1 MILVIDIGT
10 TSVRVATMNVNG
22 EIVDFR
28 QQQQPPST
36 PFPGL
41 VEFDPTTLSRSV
53 IELASAV
60 ATAAGA
66 ITGVAIT
73 TQRASTV
80 VWHRSSG
87 EPIGP
92 GLSWQDLRTVGECM
106 TAKSE
111 HGVAVAP
118 NQSATKAQWLLNS
131 VENARGLDLCI
142 GTIDSWIVWA
152 LSGGR
157 SHVTDHTNAAV
168 TGWYSPQSG
177 NWDERLCEVFDTP
190 MSMLPTIV
198 DSVGECAIAHAL
210 PGSPPIVAVIGDQQ
224 ASLVG
229 QGCVSPG
236 LAKITFGT
244 GGMLDTVITENSP
257 LAHSTRRGD
266 GGCFG
271 IVAWAEAG
279 QRVFGAESIMLA
291 AGSNIDWLRD
301 DLGLIATSAESDD
314 VASQC
319 ETTEG
324 VLFVPAPLGIGTPH
338 WDYGARSTF
347 VGLTRG
353 TTRAH
358 MVRAVLEGVAHRGAD
373 LVDAVSTDAGVDV
386 DVIRVDGGM
395 SSNPTFVQALANF
408 TGLNVEVSPHTEGTT
423 IGAGRL
429 ALVGTGEVATVA
441 DTAEMW
447 NPSQVL
453 YPDLSFDRTVART
466 IWQKATT
473 RSLGWIPELSSLDF

>member
-1 MILVIDIGT
+1 MILVIDVGT
-10 TSVRVATMNVNG
+10 TSIRVATMNSDG
-22 EIVDFR
+22 EIVDFH
-28 QQQQPPST
+28 QEQQPPAT

-41 VEFDPTTLSRSV
+41 VEFDPLALSRAV
-53 IELASAV
+53 IDL
-60 ATAAGA
+60 ATAAIRTAGGIA
-66 ITGVAIT
+66 GVAIT

-80 VWHRSSG
+80 VWNRSTG
-87 EPIGP
+87 EPVGP
-92 GLSWQDLRTVGECM
+92 GLGWQDLRTVGECM

-118 NQSATKAQWLLNS
+118 NQSATKAQWLLDS

-152 LSGGR
+152 LSSGEF
-157 SHVTDHTNAAV
+157 HITDHTNAAV
-168 TGWYSPQSG
+168 TGWYSPQTAS
-177 NWDERLCEVFDTP
+177 WDERLCDVFNTP

-244 GGMLDTVITENSP
+244 GGMLDTVISDGSP
-257 LAHSTRRGD
+257 LAQSTRRGD

-279 QRVFGAESIMLA
+279 QRTFGAESIMLA

-301 DLGLIATSAESDD
+301 DLGLIATSTESHNI
-314 VASQC
+314 ASTC
-319 ETTEG
+319 ASTEG
-324 VLFVPAPLGIGTPH
+324 VMFVPAPLGLGTPH

-373 LVDAVSTDAGVDV
+373 LVEAVIADAKVDV
-386 DVIRVDGGM
+386 DVIRIDGGM
-395 SSNPTFVQALANF
+395 SKNPTFVQALADF
-408 TGLNVEVSPHTEGTT
+408 TGLSIEVSPHTEGTT

-429 ALVGTGEVATVA
+429 ALVGTGEVACVV
-441 DTAEMW
+441 DTARMW
-447 NPSQVL
+447 NPSQVAI
-453 YPDLSFDRTVART
+453 PTDSFDRSTGRAT
-466 IWQKATT
+466 WKKATT

>member
-10 TSVRVATMNVNG
+10 TSVRVATMNVDG

-41 VEFDPTTLSRSV
+41 VEFNPESLSRSV
-53 IELASAV
+53 IELATA
-60 ATAAGA
+60 AAAAAGA
-66 ITGVAIT
+66 ITGVAVT

-80 VWHRSSG
+80 AWDRSTG

-152 LSGGR
+152 LSGGQ

-324 VLFVPAPLGIGTPH
+324 VLFVPAPLGIGTPY

-453 YPDLSFDRTVART
+453 HPDLSFDRTVART

>member
-10 TSVRVATMNVNG
+10 TSVRVATMNVDG

-53 IELASAV
+53 IELASAA
-60 ATAAGA
+60 ATAVGA
-66 ITGVAIT
+66 ITGVAVT

-80 VWHRSSG
+80 AWDRSTG

-152 LSGGR
+152 LSGGQ

-198 DSVGECAIAHAL
+198 DSVGKCAVAHAL

-291 AGSNIDWLRD
+291 AGSNIDWLRE

-395 SSNPTFVQALANF
+395 SANPMFVQALANF

-441 DTAEMW
+441 DTAEMG

-453 YPDLSFDRTVART
+453 
-466 IWQKATT
+466 
-473 RSLGWIPELSSLDF
+473 

>member
-1 MILVIDIGT
+1 MILVIDVGT
-10 TSVRVATMNVNG
+10 TSVRVATMNSEGN
-22 EIVDFR
+22 IVDFH

-41 VEFDPTTLSRSV
+41 VEFDPKMLARTV
-53 IELASAV
+53 IELASSVMTRAQP
-60 ATAAGA
+60 
-66 ITGVAIT
+66 ISGVALT
-73 TQRASTV
+73 TQRGSTV
-80 VWHRSSG
+80 VWDRASG

-92 GLSWQDLRTVGECM
+92 GLSWQDVRTVGECM

-131 VENARGLDLCI
+131 VEHARHRDLCV
-142 GTIDSWIVWA
+142 GTVDSWIVWS
-152 LSGGR
+152 LSQGQ

-168 TGWYSPQSG
+168 TGWYSPHSAD
-177 NWDERLCEVFDTP
+177 WDDRLCAVFDTP
-190 MSMLPTIV
+190 PTMLPHIV
-198 DSVGECAIAHAL
+198 DSVGQCAVAQAL
-210 PGSPPIVAVIGDQQ
+210 PGAPPIVAVIGDQQ

-244 GGMLDTVITENSP
+244 GGMLDTVVSERSP
-257 LAHSTRRGD
+257 LAQSTRRGE

-271 IVAWAEAG
+271 IVAWAEQG
-279 QRVFGAESIMLA
+279 KRVFGAESIMLA

-301 DLGLIATSAESDD
+301 DLNLISSSAESHDI
-314 VASQC
+314 ASMCQS
-319 ETTEG
+319 TEG
-324 VLFVPAPLGIGTPH
+324 VLFVPAPLGLGTPH

-353 TTRAH
+353 TTRSH

-373 LVDAVSTDAGVDV
+373 LVEAVGSDAVANIEVV
-386 DVIRVDGGM
+386 RVDGGM
-395 SSNPTFVQALANF
+395 SRNPTFVQALANF
-408 TGLNVEVSPHTEGTT
+408 TGINVEVSPHTEGTT
-423 IGAGRL
+423 VGAGRL
-429 ALVGTGEVATVA
+429 ALVGLNQIAQVSE
-441 DTAEMW
+441 TAELW
-447 NPSQVL
+447 DPQIVVF
-453 YPDLSFDRTVART
+453 PDNSFDRIGARLQ
-466 IWQKATT
+466 WEKATS

>member
-10 TSVRVATMNVNG
+10 TSVRVATMNVDG

-41 VEFDPTTLSRSV
+41 VEFNPESLSRSV
-53 IELASAV
+53 IELATA
-60 ATAAGA
+60 AAAAAGA
-66 ITGVAIT
+66 ITGVAVT

-80 VWHRSSG
+80 AWDRSTG

-152 LSGGR
+152 LSGGQ

-244 GGMLDTVITENSP
+244 GGMLDTVISENSP

-453 YPDLSFDRTVART
+453 HPDLSFDRTVART
-466 IWQKATT
+466 IWQKATS

>member
-10 TSVRVATMNVNG
+10 TSVRVATMNVDG

-41 VEFDPTTLSRSV
+41 VEFNPESLSRSV
-53 IELASAV
+53 IELATA
-60 ATAAGA
+60 AAAAAGA
-66 ITGVAIT
+66 ITGVAVT

-80 VWHRSSG
+80 AWDRSTG

-152 LSGGR
+152 LSGGQ

-324 VLFVPAPLGIGTPH
+324 VLFVPAPLGIGTPY

-453 YPDLSFDRTVART
+453 HPDLSFDRTAART
-466 IWQKATT
+466 IWQKATR

>member
-1 MILVIDIGT
+1 MILVIDVGT
-10 TSVRVATMNVNG
+10 TSIRVATMSPDG
-22 EIVDFR
+22 EIVSFH
-28 QQQQPPST
+28 QQQQPPET

-41 VEFDPTTLSRSV
+41 VEFDPVSLSRTV
-53 IELASAV
+53 IDL
-60 ATAAGA
+60 ATAAINSTGA
-66 ITGVAIT
+66 VTGVAVT

-80 VWHRSSG
+80 VWNRSTG
-87 EPIGP
+87 APIGP

-106 TAKSE
+106 AAKAN
-111 HGVAVAP
+111 HGVTVAP

-131 VENARGLDLCI
+131 VDHARDENLCV
-142 GTIDSWIVWA
+142 GTIDSWIVWT
-152 LSGGR
+152 LSNGE
-157 SHVTDHTNAAV
+157 SHLTDHTNAAV

-177 NWDERLCEVFDTP
+177 SWDERLCNVFDTP
-190 MSMLPTIV
+190 IAMLPKIV
-198 DSVGECAIAHAL
+198 DSVGECATAHAL
-210 PGSPPIVAVIGDQQ
+210 PGTPPIVAVIGDQQ
-224 ASLVG
+224 ASLIG
-229 QGCVSPG
+229 QGCVTPG

-244 GGMLDTVITENSP
+244 GGMLDTVIADNSP
-257 LAHSTRRGD
+257 LAQRTRRGD

-301 DLGLIATSAESDD
+301 DLGLIASSAQSHDIASTCESTD
-314 VASQC
+314 
-319 ETTEG
+319 G

-358 MVRAVLEGVAHRGAD
+358 MVRAVLEGIAHRGAD
-373 LVDAVSTDAGVDV
+373 LVDAVVADANVDV
-386 DVIRVDGGM
+386 DVIRIDGGM
-395 SSNPTFVQALANF
+395 SKNPTFVQALSDF
-408 TGLNVEVSPHTEGTT
+408 TGLSVEVSPHTEGTT

-429 ALVGTGEVATVA
+429 ALVGTGDISQVV
-441 DTAEMW
+441 DTSEMW
-447 NPSQVL
+447 DPSLVANPR
-453 YPDLSFDRTVART
+453 PSFDRLAARAT
-466 IWQKATT
+466 WQKATI

>member
-1 MILVIDIGT
+1 MILVIDVGT
-10 TSVRVATMNVNG
+10 TSVRVATMNSEGN
-22 EIVDFR
+22 IVDFH

-41 VEFDPTTLSRSV
+41 VEFDPKMLARTV
-53 IELASAV
+53 IELASSVMTRAQP
-60 ATAAGA
+60 
-66 ITGVAIT
+66 ISGVAIT

-80 VWHRSSG
+80 VWDRASG

-131 VENARGLDLCI
+131 VEHARHRDLCV
-142 GTIDSWIVWA
+142 GTVDSWIVWS
-152 LSGGR
+152 LSQGQ

-168 TGWYSPQSG
+168 TGWYSPHLAD
-177 NWDERLCEVFDTP
+177 WDDRLCAVFDTP
-190 MSMLPTIV
+190 PTMLPHIV
-198 DSVGECAIAHAL
+198 DSVGQCAVAQAL
-210 PGSPPIVAVIGDQQ
+210 PGAPPIVAVIGDQQ

-244 GGMLDTVITENSP
+244 GGMLDTVVSERSP
-257 LAHSTRRGD
+257 LAQSTRRGE

-271 IVAWAEAG
+271 IVAWAEQG
-279 QRVFGAESIMLA
+279 KRVFGAESIMLA

-301 DLGLIATSAESDD
+301 DLNLISSSAESHDI
-314 VASQC
+314 ASMCQS
-319 ETTEG
+319 TEG
-324 VLFVPAPLGIGTPH
+324 VLFVPAPLGLGTPH

-353 TTRAH
+353 TTRSH

-373 LVDAVSTDAGVDV
+373 LVEAVGSDAVANIEVV
-386 DVIRVDGGM
+386 RVDGGM
-395 SSNPTFVQALANF
+395 SRNPTFVQALANF
-408 TGLNVEVSPHTEGTT
+408 TGVNVEVSPHTEGTT
-423 IGAGRL
+423 VGAGRL
-429 ALVGTGEVATVA
+429 ALVGLNQIAQVSE
-441 DTAEMW
+441 TAELW
-447 NPSQVL
+447 DPQIVVF
-453 YPDLSFDRTVART
+453 PDNSFDRIGARLQ
-466 IWQKATT
+466 WEKATS

>member
-10 TSVRVATMNVNG
+10 TSIRVATMNVDG

-41 VEFDPTTLSRSV
+41 VEFNPESLSRSV
-53 IELASAV
+53 IELATAA

-66 ITGVAIT
+66 ITGVAVT

-80 VWHRSSG
+80 AWDRSTG
-87 EPIGP
+87 EPIGL

-152 LSGGR
+152 LSGGQ

-177 NWDERLCEVFDTP
+177 DWDERLCEVFDTP

-244 GGMLDTVITENSP
+244 GGMLDTVITEDSP
-257 LAHSTRRGD
+257 LANSTRRGD

-301 DLGLIATSAESDD
+301 DLGLLTASAESAD

-395 SSNPTFVQALANF
+395 SANSIFVQALANF

-441 DTAEMW
+441 DTAQMW

-453 YPDLSFDRTVART
+453 HPDLSFDRAAART

>member
-142 GTIDSWIVWA
+142 GTIDSWIVWV
-152 LSGGR
+152 LSGGQ

-244 GGMLDTVITENSP
+244 GGMLDTVISENSP

-395 SSNPTFVQALANF
+395 STNPTFVQALANF

-441 DTAEMW
+441 DTAEM
-447 NPSQVL
+447 
-453 YPDLSFDRTVART
+453 
-466 IWQKATT
+466 
-473 RSLGWIPELSSLDF
+473 

>member
-10 TSVRVATMNVNG
+10 TSVRVATMNVDG

-41 VEFDPTTLSRSV
+41 VEFNPESLSRSV
-53 IELASAV
+53 IELATA
-60 ATAAGA
+60 AAAAAGA
-66 ITGVAIT
+66 ITGVAVT

-80 VWHRSSG
+80 AWDRSTG

-152 LSGGR
+152 LSGGQ

-244 GGMLDTVITENSP
+244 GGMLDTVISENSP

-453 YPDLSFDRTVART
+453 HPDLSFDRAAART

>member
-1 MILVIDIGT
+1 MILVIDVGT
-10 TSVRVATMNVNG
+10 TSVRVATMNSDG
-22 EIVDFR
+22 DIVHFQ

-41 VEFDPTTLSRSV
+41 VEFDPISLSRTV
-53 IELASAV
+53 IELATV
-60 ATAAGA
+60 AANAAGA
-66 ITGVAIT
+66 ITGVAVT

-111 HGVAVAP
+111 HGVTVAP

-131 VENARGLDLCI
+131 VENARELELCI

-152 LSGGR
+152 LSDGQ
-157 SHVTDHTNAAV
+157 SHVTDHSNAAV
-168 TGWYSPQSG
+168 TGWYSPQ
-177 NWDERLCEVFDTP
+177 NAAWDDRLCDVFTTP
-190 MSMLPTIV
+190 IGMLPTIV

-224 ASLVG
+224 ASLIG
-229 QGCVSPG
+229 QGCVTPG

-257 LAHSTRRGD
+257 LAQSTRRGD

-271 IVAWAEAG
+271 IIAWAEDG
-279 QRVFGAESIMLA
+279 TRVFGAESILLA

-301 DLGLIATSAESDD
+301 DLKVITTSPESHDIASTCESTD
-314 VASQC
+314 
-319 ETTEG
+319 G
-324 VLFVPAPLGIGTPH
+324 VLFVPAPLGLGTPH

-373 LVDAVSTDAGVDV
+373 LVDAVITDAEVDIGVV
-386 DVIRVDGGM
+386 RVDGGM
-395 SSNPTFVQALANF
+395 SGNPTFVQALADF
-408 TGLNVEVSPHTEGTT
+408 TGLTIEVSPHLEGTT

-429 ALVGTGEVATVA
+429 ALVGTGEVERVA
-441 DTAEMW
+441 DTAAMW

-453 YPDLSFDRTVART
+453 NPNDSIDRSAARAR
-466 IWQKATT
+466 WKKATT
-473 RSLGWIPELSSLDF
+473 RAVGWIPELSSLDF

>member
-1 MILVIDIGT
+1 MILVIDVGT
-10 TSVRVATMNVNG
+10 TSIRVATMNSDG
-22 EIVDFR
+22 EVVDFH

-41 VEFDPTTLSRSV
+41 VEFDPLALSRAV
-53 IELASAV
+53 IDLATV
-60 ATAAGA
+60 ATRTAGH

-80 VWHRSSG
+80 VWNRSSG

-92 GLSWQDLRTVGECM
+92 GLSWQDLRTVGECI

-111 HGVAVAP
+111 HGVTVAP

-131 VENARGLDLCI
+131 VEGAREHDLCI

-152 LSGGR
+152 LSHGE
-157 SHVTDHTNAAV
+157 SHVTDHSNAAV
-168 TGWYSPQSG
+168 TGWYSPRTAA
-177 NWDERLCEVFDTP
+177 WDDRLCDVFTTP
-190 MSMLPTIV
+190 IDMLPKIV
-198 DSVGECAIAHAL
+198 DSVGKCATAHAL

-244 GGMLDTVITENSP
+244 GGMLDTVISNSSP
-257 LAHSTRRGD
+257 LAQRTRRGD

-279 QRVFGAESIMLA
+279 QRIFGAESIMLA

-301 DLGLIATSAESDD
+301 DLGLIATSSESHDI
-314 VASQC
+314 ASTC
-319 ETTEG
+319 ESTEG
-324 VLFVPAPLGIGTPH
+324 VMFVPAPLGLGTPY

-347 VGLTRG
+347 IGLTRG

-358 MVRAVLEGVAHRGAD
+358 MIRAVLEGVAHRGAD
-373 LVDAVSTDAGVDV
+373 LVDAVIADAQVDV
-386 DVIRVDGGM
+386 DVIRIDGGM
-395 SSNPTFVQALANF
+395 SKNPTFVQALADF
-408 TGLNVEVSPHTEGTT
+408 TGLNIEVSPHTEGTT

-429 ALVGTGEVATVA
+429 ALVGTGEVERVA
-441 DTAEMW
+441 ETANMW
-447 NPSQVL
+447 NPSLVAI
-453 YPDLSFDRTVART
+453 PTDSFDRSAARAT
-466 IWQKATT
+466 WKKATT

>member
-10 TSVRVATMNVNG
+10 TSVRVATMNVDG

-41 VEFDPTTLSRSV
+41 VEFDPTSLSRSV
-53 IELASAV
+53 IELASAAV
-60 ATAAGA
+60 NAAGA
-66 ITGVAIT
+66 ITGVAVT

-80 VWHRSSG
+80 VWDRSSG

-142 GTIDSWIVWA
+142 GTIDSWIVWT
-152 LSGGR
+152 LSGGQ
-157 SHVTDHTNAAV
+157 SHITDHTNAAV

-198 DSVGECAIAHAL
+198 DSVGECAAAHAL

-244 GGMLDTVITENSP
+244 GGMLDTVIAENSP

-358 MVRAVLEGVAHRGAD
+358 MVRAVLEGIAHRGAD

-395 SSNPTFVQALANF
+395 STNTTFVQALANF
-408 TGLNVEVSPHTEGTT
+408 TGLKVEVSPHTEGTT
-423 IGAGRL
+423 VGAGRL
-429 ALVGTGEVATVA
+429 ALVGTGEVRRVV

-453 YPDLSFDRTVART
+453 HPNASVDRAAARAL
-466 IWQKATT
+466 WQKATT

>member
-10 TSVRVATMNVNG
+10 TSVRVATMNVDG

-41 VEFDPTTLSRSV
+41 VEFNPESLSRSV
-53 IELASAV
+53 IELATA
-60 ATAAGA
+60 AAAAAGA
-66 ITGVAIT
+66 ITGVAVT

-80 VWHRSSG
+80 AWDRSTG

-152 LSGGR
+152 LSGGQ

-244 GGMLDTVITENSP
+244 GGMLDTVISENSP

-453 YPDLSFDRTVART
+453 HPDLSFDRTVART